1 MTTERIQKSHTVGD
15 FVVILLEVMSRL
27 SVSLPT
33 DAVLCEDGKGTKI
46 CIATAAPNINKEII
60 KGISRFLIRDFF
72 SDDVSL
78 VRSLTSHTVAFDS
91 FPCSFL
97 RSLVSRDSRVSWN

>member
-1 MTTERIQKSHTVGD
+1 MLK
-15 FVVILLEVMSRL
+15 L

-33 DAVLCEDGKGTKI
+33 DAVSREDGKGTKR
-46 CIATAAPNINKEII
+46 CMATAAPNINKEII

-78 VRSLTSHTVAFDS
+78 FLT
-91 FPCSFL
+91 
-97 RSLVSRDSRVSWN
+97 